1 MKIINDRRSVLARL
15 KEARGRRVP
24 ILSPNAE
31 TPDEMEAILLAA
43 QQFAVETNSARVTM
57 GIGITAG
64 YPDHPQLV
72 RLHPLT
78 RWQGARPAVA
88 AGVSPAVEPGFQPGG
103 KNLTQFQRARISRH
117 PIRAAGRTPSTSG
130 GTPDATSA
138 AAPEGGLL
146 PVALRWLDWLDS
158 YTRDPWFDRVEVIP
172 FWDHGWAPLEAP
184 LLANAELVRRMGI
197 IFFDASALP
206 FEENIALTAAYVAR
220 FGKQVVI
227 EGCPDKIASQAEI
240 QAATD
245 LKKHSALS
253 KPALVREFVRRTGV
267 DLVVPSLGTE
277 HRGLPGESIRYRTA
291 LARRLRAENGDILVL
306 HGTSSLGDRIAA
318 VGRDGVVKVNFYTGA
333 ARAAGAA
340 LRNAW
345 ATQPT
350 PLPIEAA
357 AGSFVHATRREAVRS
372 EVLAL
377 LKRLGIARKTQRKK
391 RP

>member
-1 MKIINDRRSVLARL
+1 MKIISDRRSVLARL
-15 KEARGRRVP
+15 KAARVRRVP

-31 TPDEMEAILLAA
+31 PPDEMEAILLAA
-43 QQFAVETNSARVTM
+43 QQFAVETHSARVTV

-72 RLHPLT
+72 RLHPVT
-78 RWQGARPAVA
+78 RWQGARPDAAV
-88 AGVSPAVEPGFQPGG
+88 
-103 KNLTQFQRARISRH
+103 
-117 PIRAAGRTPSTSG
+117 
-130 GTPDATSA
+130 
-138 AAPEGGLL
+138 APEGGLL

-172 FWDHGWAPLEAP
+172 FWDHGWATIEAP

-206 FEENIALTAAYVAR
+206 FGKNVRLTAAYVKR
-220 FGKQVVI
+220 FGARVVV

-245 LKKHSALS
+245 LKKYSALS
-253 KPALVREFVRRTGV
+253 KSAQVREFVRRTGV

-318 VGRDGVVKVNFYTGA
+318 VGRDGIVKVNFYTGA

-340 LRNAW
+340 LRAAW

-350 PLPIEAA
+350 SLPIEAA
-357 AGSFVHATRREAVRS
+357 AGSFVHATRREAFRS

-377 LKRLGIARKTQRKK
+377 LKRLGTPQKTKPAQK
-391 RP
+391 

>member
-1 MKIINDRRSVLARL
+1 
-15 KEARGRRVP
+15 
-24 ILSPNAE
+24 
-31 TPDEMEAILLAA
+31 MEAILLAA
-43 QQFAVETNSARVTM
+43 QQFAVETNFARVTM

-72 RLHPLT
+72 RLHPLSS
-78 RWQGARPAVA
+78 WQGARP
-88 AGVSPAVEPGFQPGG
+88 
-103 KNLTQFQRARISRH
+103 
-117 PIRAAGRTPSTSG
+117 
-130 GTPDATSA
+130 DAA

-172 FWDHGWAPLEAP
+172 FWDHGWAPIETP
-184 LLANAELVRRMGI
+184 LLDNAELLRRMGI

-206 FEENIALTAAYVAR
+206 FEENVKLTAAYVAR
-220 FGKQVVI
+220 FGSRVVV
-227 EGCPDKIASQAEI
+227 EGCPDKIASQVEI
-240 QAATD
+240 QAATG

-318 VGRDGVVKVNFYTGA
+318 VGRDGIVKVNFYTSA
-333 ARAAGAA
+333 ARSAGSA
-340 LRNAW
+340 LRAAW
-345 ATQPT
+345 AHQPT
-350 PLPIEAA
+350 PLPVEAT
-357 AGSFVHATRREAVRS
+357 AGSFVHATRREAFRG

-377 LKRLGIARKTQRKK
+377 LKRLGAKRSSQFKK
-391 RP
+391 SLEFHQTESHLPK

>member
-1 MKIINDRRSVLARL
+1 VKIISDRRSVLSRL
-15 KEARGRRVP
+15 KMARTRRVP

-72 RLHPLT
+72 RLHPLA
-78 RWQGARPAVA
+78 RWQGARP
-88 AGVSPAVEPGFQPGG
+88 
-103 KNLTQFQRARISRH
+103 
-117 PIRAAGRTPSTSG
+117 
-130 GTPDATSA
+130 DA
-138 AAPEGGLL
+138 AATPKGGLL

-158 YTRDPWFDRVEVIP
+158 YKRDPWFNRVEVIP
-172 FWDHGWAPLEAP
+172 FWDHGWVPIEAQ
-184 LLANAELVRRMGI
+184 LLTNAELVKRMGI

-206 FEENIALTAAYVAR
+206 FEENVKLTAAYVAR
-220 FGKQVVI
+220 FRSQVVI

-245 LKKHSALS
+245 LEKHSALS
-253 KPALVREFVRRTGV
+253 KPAQVREFVRRTGV

-306 HGTSSLGDRIAA
+306 HGTSSLGDRISA
-318 VGRDGVVKVNFYTGA
+318 VGRDGIVKVNFYTGA
-333 ARAAGAA
+333 ARSSGAA

-357 AGSFVHATRREAVRS
+357 AGSFVHATRREAFRS

-377 LKRLGIARKTQRKK
+377 LKRLKTPRKIQRKK
-391 RP
+391 SS

>member
-1 MKIINDRRSVLARL
+1 MKIISDRRSVLARL
-15 KEARGRRVP
+15 KDAGVRRVP

-43 QQFAVETNSARVTM
+43 QQFAEETNSARLTM

-64 YPDHPQLV
+64 YPDHPQLL

-78 RWQGARPAVA
+78 RWQGARPDTAVA
-88 AGVSPAVEPGFQPGG
+88 PA
-103 KNLTQFQRARISRH
+103 
-117 PIRAAGRTPSTSG
+117 
-130 GTPDATSA
+130 
-138 AAPEGGLL
+138 GGLL

-158 YTRDPWFDRVEVIP
+158 YTRDPWFERVEVIP
-172 FWDHGWAPLEAP
+172 FWDHGWATIEAP
-184 LLANAELVRRMGI
+184 LLANAELVKRMGI

-220 FGKQVVI
+220 FGSRVVV

-245 LKKHSALS
+245 LKRHSALS
-253 KPALVREFVRRTGV
+253 KPARVREFVRRTRV

-291 LARRLRAENGDILVL
+291 LARRLRAENGNILVL

-318 VGRDGVVKVNFYTGA
+318 VGRDGIVKVQVYTGA

-340 LRNAW
+340 LRNGW

-350 PLPIEAA
+350 PLPIAAA
-357 AGSFVHATRREAVRS
+357 AGSFVHATRRAAFRG

-377 LKRLGIARKTQRKK
+377 LKRLGAAPRTQRKK
-391 RP
+391 RS

>member
-1 MKIINDRRSVLARL
+1 MLAQL
-15 KEARGRRVP
+15 KEARVRRVP

-64 YPDHPQLV
+64 YPDHPQLL

-78 RWQGARPAVA
+78 RWQGACPDTAV
-88 AGVSPAVEPGFQPGG
+88 
-103 KNLTQFQRARISRH
+103 
-117 PIRAAGRTPSTSG
+117 
-130 GTPDATSA
+130 
-138 AAPEGGLL
+138 APEGGLL

-172 FWDHGWAPLEAP
+172 FWDHGWATIEAP
-184 LLANAELVRRMGI
+184 LLANTELVKRLGI

-206 FEENIALTAAYVAR
+206 FEENVKLTAAYVAR
-220 FGKQVVI
+220 FGSRVVV

-240 QAATD
+240 QAATE
-245 LKKHSALS
+245 LKRNSALS

-318 VGRDGVVKVNFYTGA
+318 VGRDGIVKVNFYTGA

-340 LRNAW
+340 LRKAW

-357 AGSFVHATRREAVRS
+357 AGSFVHTTRREAIRGK
-372 EVLAL
+372 VLAL
-377 LKRLGIARKTQRKK
+377 LQRLGTPQKTKSRKQS
-391 RP
+391 

>member
-1 MKIINDRRSVLARL
+1 M
-15 KEARGRRVP
+15 RRVP

-43 QQFAVETNSARVTM
+43 QQFAVETHSARVTM

-78 RWQGARPAVA
+78 RWQGARPEA
-88 AGVSPAVEPGFQPGG
+88 A
-103 KNLTQFQRARISRH
+103 
-117 PIRAAGRTPSTSG
+117 TPVG
-130 GTPDATSA
+130 D
-138 AAPEGGLL
+138 LL
-146 PVALRWLDWLDS
+146 PVALRWLDWLYS

-172 FWDHGWAPLEAP
+172 FWDHGWATIDAS
-184 LLANAELVRRMGI
+184 LLANAELVRHMGI

-206 FEENIALTAAYVAR
+206 FEENARLTAAYVAR
-220 FGKQVVI
+220 FGARVVV

-253 KPALVREFVRRTGV
+253 KPALVREFVRRTRV

-318 VGRDGVVKVNFYTGA
+318 VGRDGIVKVNFYTGA
-333 ARAAGAA
+333 ARATGAA
-340 LRNAW
+340 LRAAW
-345 ATQPT
+345 ATKPV
-350 PLPIEAA
+350 PLPVEAA
-357 AGSFVHATRREAVRS
+357 AGSFVHATRREAFRG

-377 LKRLGIARKTQRKK
+377 LKQLETPQKTKSKK
-391 RP
+391 LL

>member
-1 MKIINDRRSVLARL
+1 MLARL
-15 KEARGRRVP
+15 KEARVRRVP

-43 QQFAVETNSARVTM
+43 QQFAGETNSARVTM

-78 RWQGARPAVA
+78 RWQGARPAA
-88 AGVSPAVEPGFQPGG
+88 AV
-103 KNLTQFQRARISRH
+103 
-117 PIRAAGRTPSTSG
+117 
-130 GTPDATSA
+130 
-138 AAPEGGLL
+138 APEGGLL

-158 YTRDPWFDRVEVIP
+158 YTRDPWFNRVEVIP
-172 FWDHGWAPLEAP
+172 FWDHGWVPLEAQ
-184 LLANAELVRRMGI
+184 LLTNAELVKRMGI

-206 FEENIALTAAYVAR
+206 FEENVKLTAAYVAR
-220 FGKQVVI
+220 FRSQVVI

-245 LKKHSALS
+245 LEKHSALS

-318 VGRDGVVKVNFYTGA
+318 VGRDGIVKVNFYTGA
-333 ARAAGAA
+333 ARATGAA
-340 LRNAW
+340 LRAAW
-345 ATQPT
+345 ATQPA
-350 PLPIEAA
+350 PLPVEAA
-357 AGSFVHATRREAVRS
+357 AGSFVHATRREAFRG

-377 LKRLGIARKTQRKK
+377 LKRLGTPRKTKQAQK
-391 RP
+391 